1 MIPFI
6 KQRAGEIQQEGLV
19 DRSQKIELFCDFVLT
34 NGKYQNYGIMAA
46 VDYISVLKD
55 LVRRFPKFSN
65 FPKIYRG
72 GSYGEYPSLLIAKIA
87 PWHVDAVID
96 NSGEALPPL
105 KMILEEN

>member
-1 MIPFI
+1 
-6 KQRAGEIQQEGLV
+6 
-19 DRSQKIELFCDFVLT
+19 
-34 NGKYQNYGIMAA
+34 MAA